1 MDKNKKIF
9 GIDIS
14 KETFDVVDSQG
25 NYYQFSNNFKSFLKF
40 LKLLDE
46 NSHCVMEAT
55 GYYHYSLACF
65 LVEKGIAVSVEN
77 PLSVKRF
84 IQMHLSRIKTDK
96 SDAAMI
102 CLYGQQRLLSLWE
115 GYSKNQLESL
125 QLIGLLE
132 TYTKQS
138 TALKN
143 KLEDQQTLGNP
154 SNLVLKSL
162 KKNLMHLQKEMVL
175 IEQEL
180 LVLVKQEHQQ
190 MLTQLESIPG
200 VGRKTAMLLVVL
212 SDGFRRFE
220 NSSQLCSFTGL
231 TPMIR
236 QSGSSV
242 KGKNRISKMGNGR
255 LRNLL
260 FMCSF
265 TACKCNKGC
274 RELYERLVNQGKSK
288 KLVLIAVC
296 NKLLKQAFA
305 IAKSGVLY
313 NENHR
318 SKLQITS

>member
-1 MDKNKKIF
+1 MRLTVVGTDYK
-9 GIDIS
+9 S
-14 KETFDVVDSQG
+14 ALTFVLRKTLC
-25 NYYQFSNNFKSFLKF
+25 KS
-40 LKLLDE
+40 
-46 NSHCVMEAT
+46 ART
-55 GYYHYSLACF
+55 
-65 LVEKGIAVSVEN
+65 
-77 PLSVKRF
+77 
-84 IQMHLSRIKTDK
+84 
-96 SDAAMI
+96 
-102 CLYGQQRLLSLWE
+102 
-115 GYSKNQLESL
+115 
-125 QLIGLLE
+125 
-132 TYTKQS
+132 
-138 TALKN
+138 
-143 KLEDQQTLGNP
+143 GNP

-162 KKNLMHLQKEMVL
+162 KKSLKKLHNEMVL

-200 VGRKTAMLLVVL
+200 VGRKTAMLLIVL

-242 KGKNRISKMGNGR
+242 KGRNRISKMGNGR

-274 RELYERLVNQGKSK
+274 RELYERLVSQGKSK
-288 KLVLIAVC
+288 KLALIAVC

-305 IAKSGVLY
+305 IAKSGLLY

-318 SKLQITS
+318 SKLQITC